1 MAKRLLVAYGLWALG
16 GPLGLH
22 HIYLGRDSHALL
34 WMLTLGGFGAG
45 WLWDFWHLP
54 GWVAA
59 ANGVPGDRG
68 GTVPGLSPLRLA
80 GQVTVGTY
88 FGLAAAV
95 GLPWVPALV
104 AQPLAVGLGV
114 QLVSSVG
121 DQTAEAPGVLAAAF
135 LASLLFQG
143 RVLAV
148 LPVSLAAS
156 VAAQRHRRYKPRGMP
171 RPRLAARL
179 YHLGLACLA
188 FAAPLACRGLCGAA
202 GVLGTLLALPRAATE
217 LLLLPL
223 RAARLLA
230 EILGFAGGSPVRE
243 RGTGFQES
251 GRSQRQQRAYE
262 VRDVALVPRAE
273 GEDAVLGGGG
283 GGSTGFGC
291 SRALGGGEHPIWMG
305 SPILGSP
312 PATRGPGGDPGG
324 CPHHLPSAS
333 LSPPHPQVLGLPAG
347 SSAEDVHRSYR
358 ELVKVWHPDHNRH
371 RAQEAERR
379 FIELQE
385 AYEELAGA
393 RRAAAGG

>member
-34 WMLTLGGFGAG
+34 WMLTLGGFGGG

-59 ANGVPGDRG
+59 ANGAGATRDCG
-68 GTVPGLSPLRLA
+68 GTVPALSPLRLA
-80 GQVTVGTY
+80 GQVTVGMY
-88 FGLAAAV
+88 FGLVAAL
-95 GLPWVPALV
+95 GLPWVPAVL

-114 QLVSSVG
+114 LLVSSVG
-121 DQTAEAPGVLAAAF
+121 DQTAEAPSILAAAF

-148 LPVSLAAS
+148 LPASLAAS
-156 VAAQRHRRYKPRGMP
+156 IAAQRHRHYKPRGVP

-188 FAAPLACRGLCGAA
+188 FTAPLACRGLCGAA
-202 GVLGTLLALPRAATE
+202 GALSTLLALPRAATE

-223 RAARLLA
+223 RTGWLLA
-230 EILGFAGGSPVRE
+230 EVLGFVGGSPARE
-243 RGTGFQES
+243 RGTGFEPS
-251 GRSQRQQRAYE
+251 SWSERQQRAYE
-262 VRDVALVPRAE
+262 
-273 GEDAVLGGGG
+273 
-283 GGSTGFGC
+283 
-291 SRALGGGEHPIWMG
+291 
-305 SPILGSP
+305 
-312 PATRGPGGDPGG
+312 
-324 CPHHLPSAS
+324 
-333 LSPPHPQVLGLPAG
+333 VLGLPAG

-371 RAQEAERR
+371 RAEEAEQR
-379 FIELQE
+379 FIQLQE
-385 AYEELAGA
+385 AYEELAGP
-393 RRAAAGG
+393 RR

>member
-34 WMLTLGGFGAG
+34 WMLTLGGFGGG

-59 ANGVPGDRG
+59 ANGAGVPRG
-68 GTVPGLSPLRLA
+68 PQGPAPSPLRLV
-80 GQVTVGTY
+80 GQVVVGMY
-88 FGLAAAV
+88 FGLAAAL
-95 GLPWVPALV
+95 GLPWVPALL

-121 DQTAEAPGVLAAAF
+121 DQTAEAPSTLAAAF
-135 LASLLFQG
+135 LTSLLFQG

-148 LPVSLAAS
+148 LPTSLAAS
-156 VAAQRHRRYKPRGMP
+156 LVAHRHRRYKPGGMP

-188 FAAPLACRGLCGAA
+188 FAAPLACRGLSITA
-202 GVLGTLLALPRAATE
+202 GVLGTILALPRATIE

-223 RAARLLA
+223 RATRLLA
-230 EILGFAGGSPVRE
+230 EILGFTSGSPARE
-243 RGTGFQES
+243 RGAGLEPS
-251 GRSQRQQRAYE
+251 SWSQRQQQAYE
-262 VRDVALVPRAE
+262 
-273 GEDAVLGGGG
+273 
-283 GGSTGFGC
+283 
-291 SRALGGGEHPIWMG
+291 
-305 SPILGSP
+305 
-312 PATRGPGGDPGG
+312 
-324 CPHHLPSAS
+324 
-333 LSPPHPQVLGLPAG
+333 VLGLPVG

-371 RAQEAERR
+371 RGEEAERR
-379 FIELQE
+379 FIQLQE
-385 AYEELAGA
+385 AYEELVGP
-393 RRAAAGG
+393 RRAAGG

>member
-22 HIYLGRDSHALL
+22 HLYLGRDSHALL
-34 WMLTLGGFGAG
+34 WMLTLGGFGGG

-59 ANGVPGDRG
+59 ANGAGTAGDRG
-68 GTVPGLSPLRLA
+68 GAVPALSPLRLV
-80 GQVTVGTY
+80 GQVTVGVY
-88 FGLAAAV
+88 FGLVAAL
-95 GLPWVPALV
+95 GLPWVPALL

-121 DQTAEAPGVLAAAF
+121 DQTAEAPSVLAAAF

-148 LPVSLAAS
+148 LPTSLAACA
-156 VAAQRHRRYKPRGMP
+156 AAQRHRRYKPRGTP

-188 FAAPLACRGLCGAA
+188 FAAPLAYRGLCGAA
-202 GVLGTLLALPRAATE
+202 GVLGTLLALPRATTE

-223 RAARLLA
+223 RAGWLLA
-230 EILGFAGGSPVRE
+230 EALGFGSGSPARE
-243 RGTGFQES
+243 GGAGFEP
-251 GRSQRQQRAYE
+251 RSWSERRQRAYE
-262 VRDVALVPRAE
+262 VQDAALGTR
-273 GEDAVLGGGG
+273 GGGGCCGGMLGGGG
-283 GGSTGFGC
+283 PWGLAAPMPWGGAQTPF
-291 SRALGGGEHPIWMG
+291 
-305 SPILGSP
+305 LGSP
-312 PATRGPGGDPGG
+312 PAAEGTDSPGGARRVPAT
-324 CPHHLPSAS
+324 CPARPSR
-333 LSPPHPQVLGLPAG
+333 PQVLGLPAG
-347 SSAEDVHRSYR
+347 SPTEDVHRSYR

-371 RAQEAERR
+371 RAGEAERR

-385 AYEELAGA
+385 AYEELAGP
-393 RRAAAGG
+393 RRAAAG

>member
-22 HIYLGRDSHALL
+22 HVYLGRDSHALL

-54 GWVAA
+54 GWVAT
-59 ANGVPGDRG
+59 ANGASMPGDRA
-68 GTVPGLSPLRLA
+68 GTVPALSPLRLA

-88 FGLAAAV
+88 FGLVAAL
-95 GLPWVPALV
+95 GLPWVPALL

-121 DQTAEAPGVLAAAF
+121 DQTAEAPSVLATAF

-156 VAAQRHRRYKPRGMP
+156 VAAQRHRRYKPRGTP

-188 FAAPLACRGLCGAA
+188 FAAPLACRGAA
-202 GVLGTLLALPRAATE
+202 GVLGTLLALPRATTE
-217 LLLLPL
+217 FLLLPF
-223 RAARLLA
+223 RAGRLLA
-230 EILGFAGGSPVRE
+230 ETLGFSGGSSPAQE
-243 RGTGFQES
+243 RGTGFEAS
-251 GRSQRQQRAYE
+251 GWSQRQRRAYE
-262 VRDVALVPRAE
+262 V
-273 GEDAVLGGGG
+273 
-283 GGSTGFGC
+283 
-291 SRALGGGEHPIWMG
+291 
-305 SPILGSP
+305 
-312 PATRGPGGDPGG
+312 
-324 CPHHLPSAS
+324 
-333 LSPPHPQVLGLPAG
+333 LGLPTG
-347 SSAEDVHRSYR
+347 SPAEDVHRSYR

-371 RAQEAERR
+371 RAKEAERR

-385 AYEELAGA
+385 AYEELAGP
-393 RRAAAGG
+393 RRAAPGG

>member
-45 WLWDFWHLP
+45 WLWDFWHIP
-54 GWVAA
+54 GWVAT
-59 ANGVPGDRG
+59 ANGVGVAGDRG
-68 GTVPGLSPLRLA
+68 GTVPALSPLRLA

-88 FGLAAAV
+88 FGLVAAL
-95 GLPWVPALV
+95 GLPWVPVLL

-121 DQTAEAPGVLAAAF
+121 DQTAEAPSVLAAAF
-135 LASLLFQG
+135 LASFLFQG
-143 RVLAV
+143 WVLAV

-156 VAAQRHRRYKPRGMP
+156 VAAQRHRRYKPRGTP
-171 RPRLAARL
+171 LPRLPARL

-223 RAARLLA
+223 HAIRLLA
-230 EILGFAGGSPVRE
+230 ETLGLAGDPPPQPPT
-243 RGTGFQES
+243 TGFGARS
-251 GRSQRQQRAYE
+251 WSQRQQWAYE
-262 VRDVALVPRAE
+262 
-273 GEDAVLGGGG
+273 
-283 GGSTGFGC
+283 
-291 SRALGGGEHPIWMG
+291 
-305 SPILGSP
+305 
-312 PATRGPGGDPGG
+312 
-324 CPHHLPSAS
+324 
-333 LSPPHPQVLGLPAG
+333 VLGLPAG
-347 SSAEDVHRSYR
+347 ASAEDVHRSYR
-358 ELVKVWHPDHNRH
+358 ELVKVWHPDHNRQ
-371 RAQEAERR
+371 RAEEAQRR

-385 AYEELAGA
+385 AYEELGGP
-393 RRAAAGG
+393 RRAAGG

>member
-59 ANGVPGDRG
+59 ANSATVPRDHR
-68 GTVPGLSPLRLA
+68 GTVPALSPLRVV
-80 GQVTVGTY
+80 GQVVVGTY
-88 FGLAAAV
+88 FGLVAAL
-95 GLPWVPALV
+95 GLPWVPALL

-121 DQTAEAPGVLAAAF
+121 DQTAAAPNVLATAF
-135 LASLLFQG
+135 LVSLLFQG

-148 LPVSLAAS
+148 LPASLAAT
-156 VAAQRHRRYKPRGMP
+156 VAAQRHRRHKPRGAP

-179 YHLGLACLA
+179 YRLALACLA

-223 RAARLLA
+223 RAGRLLA
-230 EILGFAGGSPVRE
+230 QVLGVAGGSPRGGFEASGWSE
-243 RGTGFQES
+243 R
-251 GRSQRQQRAYE
+251 QRRAYE
-262 VRDVALVPRAE
+262 
-273 GEDAVLGGGG
+273 
-283 GGSTGFGC
+283 
-291 SRALGGGEHPIWMG
+291 
-305 SPILGSP
+305 
-312 PATRGPGGDPGG
+312 
-324 CPHHLPSAS
+324 
-333 LSPPHPQVLGLPAG
+333 VLGLPAG
-347 SSAEDVHRSYR
+347 SPAEDVHRSYR

-371 RAQEAERR
+371 RGEDAAQR
-379 FIELQE
+379 FLELQE
-385 AYEELAGA
+385 AYEELAGP
-393 RRAAAGG
+393 RRAQGG

>member
-1 MAKRLLVAYGLWALG
+1 MAKRLLVAYGLWVLG

-34 WMLTLGGFGAG
+34 WMLTLGGFGGG

-59 ANGVPGDRG
+59 ANGTGVPGDRG
-68 GTVPGLSPLRLA
+68 RTVPALSPLRLA
-80 GQVTVGTY
+80 GQVMVGIY
-88 FGLAAAV
+88 FGLVAAL
-95 GLPWVPALV
+95 GLPWVPALL

-121 DQTAEAPGVLAAAF
+121 DQTAEAPSILAAAF

-148 LPVSLAAS
+148 LPTSLAAS
-156 VAAQRHRRYKPRGMP
+156 IAAQRHRRYKPRGMP

-188 FAAPLACRGLCGAA
+188 FAAPLACRGVFGAV
-202 GVLGTLLALPRAATE
+202 GVLGTLSALLRAATE

-223 RAARLLA
+223 RASWLLA
-230 EILGFAGGSPVRE
+230 EVLGFAGGSPAWDASFE
-243 RGTGFQES
+243 PS
-251 GRSQRQQRAYE
+251 SRSERQQRAYE
-262 VRDVALVPRAE
+262 
-273 GEDAVLGGGG
+273 
-283 GGSTGFGC
+283 
-291 SRALGGGEHPIWMG
+291 
-305 SPILGSP
+305 
-312 PATRGPGGDPGG
+312 
-324 CPHHLPSAS
+324 
-333 LSPPHPQVLGLPAG
+333 VLGLPAG

-371 RAQEAERR
+371 RAEEAERR

-385 AYEELAGA
+385 AYEELAGP
-393 RRAAAGG
+393 RRAAAGVTPPAAPAMPGDREPRGGGVVNTEICVDHWMKNPPALPRVEAPVPPGVKRGGGGS

>member
-34 WMLTLGGFGAG
+34 WMLTLGGFGGG

-59 ANGVPGDRG
+59 ANGARAPRDRG
-68 GTVPGLSPLRLA
+68 GTVPALSPLRLA

-88 FGLAAAV
+88 FGLVAAL
-95 GLPWVPALV
+95 GLPWMPALLV
-104 AQPLAVGLGV
+104 QPLAVGLGV

-121 DQTAEAPGVLAAAF
+121 DQTAEAPSTLAAAF

-148 LPVSLAAS
+148 LPTSLAAS
-156 VAAQRHRRYKPRGMP
+156 IVAQRHRRYKPRGMP
-171 RPRLAARL
+171 RPQLAARL

-202 GVLGTLLALPRAATE
+202 GVLGTLLALLRAATE
-217 LLLLPL
+217 LLVLPL
-223 RAARLLA
+223 RAGRLLA
-230 EILGFAGGSPVRE
+230 EVLGLAGGSPARE
-243 RGTGFQES
+243 RGAGFEPS
-251 GRSQRQQRAYE
+251 SWSERQQRAYE
-262 VRDVALVPRAE
+262 V
-273 GEDAVLGGGG
+273 LG
-283 GGSTGFGC
+283 
-291 SRALGGGEHPIWMG
+291 
-305 SPILGSP
+305 
-312 PATRGPGGDPGG
+312 
-324 CPHHLPSAS
+324 
-333 LSPPHPQVLGLPAG
+333 VPAG

-358 ELVKVWHPDHNRH
+358 ELVKLWHPDHNRH
-371 RAQEAERR
+371 RAEEAERR

-393 RRAAAGG
+393 RRAAAG